1 MRALQ
6 GESLRELL
14 DYDPATGV
22 LTWKTRPI
30 VHFKSGRTARM
41 WNTRYAGKRAGSDH
55 LSKLGLRY
63 RVIGI
68 RHGAMDGNFLEH
80 RIIWTLVFGFIPE
93 DMQIDHIDADS
104 TNNRISNLRLA
115 NASQNGANTRIR
127 KRNTTGCKG
136 VSFEKY
142 TNRFKASIMV
152 RGVQRTIGRFDSVQE
167 ASNAYAIA
175 ALSSNG
181 EYARL

>member
-1 MRALQ
+1 
-6 GESLRELL
+6 
-14 DYDPATGV
+14 
-22 LTWKTRPI
+22 
-30 VHFKSGRTARM
+30 
-41 WNTRYAGKRAGSDH
+41 
-55 LSKLGLRY
+55 
-63 RVIGI
+63 
-68 RHGAMDGNFLEH
+68 MDGKFLEH
-80 RIIWTLVFGFIPE
+80 RIIWALVFDFIPE

-152 RGVQRTIGRFDSVQE
+152 RGVQRTIGRFDSAQE
-167 ASNAYAIA
+167 ASKAYAIA